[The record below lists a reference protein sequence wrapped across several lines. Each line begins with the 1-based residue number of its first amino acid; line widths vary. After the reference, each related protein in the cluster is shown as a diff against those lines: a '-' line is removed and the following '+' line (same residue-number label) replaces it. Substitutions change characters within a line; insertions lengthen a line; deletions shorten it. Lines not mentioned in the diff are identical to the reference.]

1 MAMPCFR
8 PALLPLYLL
17 AFAFACGGEE
27 SARRRPKLV
36 EQAPEQGTD
45 HLHGVRATSEVGG
58 LNEEEV
64 EATFKRSLGA
74 LQNCLNDGSS
84 RVEFLGGSVAFFLK
98 IDARGRIEHAHLESS
113 TLGDRAT
120 ERCMLK
126 ALRRKS
132 WPKPV
137 GGAVGLARKSFE
149 FDPPNDVRPP
159 TDWPAERTP

>member
-1 MAMPCFR
+1 MPCFRSFR
-8 PALLPLYLL
+8 PALLSLFLPV
-17 AFAFACGGEE
+17 FAFACGGEE
-27 SARRRPKLV
+27 NARRRPKLV
-36 EQAPEQGTD
+36 EQEPVQETD
-45 HLHGVRATSEVGG
+45 HLHGVRAESEVGG
-58 LNEEEV
+58 LNEDAV
-64 EATFKRSLGA
+64 EATFKKSLAA

-132 WPKPV
+132 WPKPI
-137 GGAVGLARKSFE
+137 GGAVGLAATYGIGMLLGTA
-149 FDPPNDVRPP
+149 VG
-159 TDWPAERTP
+159 